1 MSLDRADRALQQ
13 GPGHR
18 GRESEGSLSVP
29 FRGFACLLAAL
40 LVLSACGRA
49 TLTSTPAPTL
59 TPTTEA
65 PTVTPTPALPGARST
80 IRYIY
85 VVPMSH
91 LDIGF
96 TAPPDAVAEAYKANI
111 DLAIRYLELFP
122 DLSWTIEGV
131 WQLEQWLQR
140 TPDQAQI
147 ERVASLIKSGR
158 LGLTAGYAN
167 LHGGLVSAAEWPRFL
182 YPAEALSR
190 RFGVR
195 PVCAVQNDV
204 PGLSWALPQVL
215 AGAGVRYLVAGP
227 NTAFGGGTSVPLQD
241 NPFFW
246 EGPDGSRVL
255 TWVSPGAYV
264 EGVET
269 FRLSQP
275 INEVHLEEDLA
286 RYVAAGYPYDAILVE
301 HAMDNWDAD
310 QLGVVLMLHNIQEW
324 NRTRANPKFVIA
336 TPEAFFEHMVE
347 KYGDQFAI
355 YRGDWSGLWEQVKVL
370 SPSGTA
376 MVREAKAALPAAE
389 AIATLSSLLGDAT
402 YPGERVEALYRRLLD
417 YDEHS
422 VGSIVPWPGMF
433 TQEQIDHDN
442 DLRYR
447 LAQEISRGSQAL
459 LQESIGLLSARLQGA
474 EPGLVVFNPA
484 SWARTDL
491 VSLPIPEGV
500 ACPCQVRDEATGE
513 VSPAQGTADGQLLFI
528 ARDVPPLGYRRFRL
542 EPAPAAQPTAQAM
555 AGDRMANACFEVRV
569 DRASGNL
576 QISDLVAG
584 RSLVAEGELP
594 FNGLLRAGH
603 QSTYGNGQYEV
614 LPARPLSVTV
624 TSGPVATSLTIE
636 RGDTPFVRTC
646 ITLYESLPWLEW
658 TNILDRSRM
667 RHVPARE
674 HSDLY
679 FFSLPLA
686 LGPQGLRL
694 RIETAAGFMD
704 PAADLLPGAN
714 GRGFSV
720 QRVAALEEQDG
731 YTALLGSRESF
742 LVFAGG
748 VLRAGP
754 YPALQSGTLFAG
766 AMGVAHEGQSKDKG
780 VVPLQ
785 AGEPSAPNLHTFT
798 YRLAAQAA
806 GFDPAAAARF
816 GWELHS
822 PLLARYLPGQ
832 RGSNAL
838 PPAGSFLT
846 LDAPNVVVAE
856 LKRAAFG
863 SREDLILR
871 LQETAGKPTRVAVRS
886 AFPIHE
892 AWVTSPTEEPRDE
905 IAPEQPLLIDLAAN
919 AVITLRLRVD
929 PASAPLAAQE

>member
-1 MSLDRADRALQQ
+1 
-13 GPGHR
+13 
-18 GRESEGSLSVP
+18 
-29 FRGFACLLAAL
+29 
-40 LVLSACGRA
+40 
-49 TLTSTPAPTL
+49 
-59 TPTTEA
+59 
-65 PTVTPTPALPGARST
+65 VTPTPALPGLNT
-80 IRYIY
+80 PIRYIY

-96 TAPPDAVAEAYKANI
+96 TATPDAIAEAYKANV
-111 DLAIRYLELFP
+111 DLALRYLELFP
-122 DLSWTIEGV
+122 DLSWTFEGA

-140 TPDQAQI
+140 TSDPAEI
-147 ERVASLIKSGR
+147 ERTAGLLKSGR

-182 YPAEALSR
+182 YPSRALAE

-204 PGLSWALPQVL
+204 PGLSWAMPQVL
-215 AGAGVRYLVAGP
+215 AGAGVKYLVAGP
-227 NTAFGGGTSVPLQD
+227 NTAFGGGAAIPLRA
-241 NPFFW
+241 NPFYW
-246 EGPDGSRVL
+246 EGADGSRVL
-255 TWVSPGAYV
+255 TWISPGAYT
-264 EGVET
+264 EGVQT
-269 FRLSQP
+269 FQLTQP
-275 INEVHLEEDLA
+275 INEVQLAEDLT

-310 QLGVVLMLHNIQEW
+310 QLGVVLMLQNIREW

-347 KYGDQFAI
+347 KYGDQFAA

-376 MVREAKAALPAAE
+376 MVRGAKAALPAAE
-389 AIATLSSLLGDAT
+389 AIATLNSLLGDTAF
-402 YPGERVEALYRRLLD
+402 PGEQVEALYRDLLD

-433 TQEQIDHDN
+433 TQEQIEHDN
-442 DLRYR
+442 DLRYG
-447 LAQEISRGSQAL
+447 LAQEISQGSQAL
-459 LQESIGLLSARLQGA
+459 LQQGMETLSARLQGP
-474 EPGLVVFNPA
+474 EPDAVVFNPT
-484 SWARTDL
+484 SWARTD
-491 VSLPIPEGV
+491 VASLPLPEGV
-500 ACPCQVRDEATGE
+500 SGPCQVCDEATDE
-513 VSPAQGTADGQLLFI
+513 VAPAQSTADGRLIFI
-528 ARDVPPLGYRRFRL
+528 AEDVPPLGYRRFRI
-542 EPAPAAQPTAQAM
+542 EPAPAAQAAARAVP
-555 AGDRMANACFEVRV
+555 GDRIANGYFEVRV
-569 DRASGNL
+569 DQASGNL

-584 RSLVAEGELP
+584 RALVAEGGLP

-614 LPARPLSVTV
+614 LPGRPLTVTV

-636 RGDTPFVRTC
+636 RAETPFVRTC

-658 TNILDRSRM
+658 TNVLDRSLM

-686 LGPQGLRL
+686 LGPEELRL
-694 RIETAAGFMD
+694 HIETGAGFLD
-704 PAADLLPGAN
+704 PATDLLPGAN

-742 LVFAGG
+742 LVFAGS

-798 YRLAAQAA
+798 YRLAAQAT

-822 PLLARYLPGQ
+822 PLLARYLPGR

-863 SREDLILR
+863 SQDDLILR

-886 AFPIHE
+886 AFPIRE
-892 AWVTSPTEEPRDE
+892 AWVASPTEEPQDE
-905 IAPEQPLLIDLAAN
+905 IAAEQPLVIDLAAN

-929 PASAPLAAQE
+929 PASAASAAQE

>member
-1 MSLDRADRALQQ
+1 M
-13 GPGHR
+13 
-18 GRESEGSLSVP
+18 
-29 FRGFACLLAAL
+29 
-40 LVLSACGRA
+40 
-49 TLTSTPAPTL
+49 
-59 TPTTEA
+59 
-65 PTVTPTPALPGARST
+65 TPTPALPGLNTS

-111 DLAIRYLELFP
+111 DLAVRYLELFP
-122 DLSWTIEGV
+122 DLSWTIEGS

-140 TPDQAQI
+140 TSDPAEI
-147 ERVASLIKSGR
+147 ERAANLLKSGR

-227 NTAFGGGTSVPLQD
+227 NTAFGGGTSVPLRD

-286 RYVAAGYPYDAILVE
+286 RYLAAGYPYDAILVE

-310 QLGVVLMLHNIQEW
+310 QLGVVLMLQNIREW

-336 TPEAFFEHMVE
+336 TPGAFFEHMVE
-347 KYGDQFAI
+347 KYGDQFAV

-376 MVREAKAALPAAE
+376 MVREAKAALPAGE
-389 AIATLSSLLGDAT
+389 AIATLNSLLGGAAF
-402 YPGERVEALYRRLLD
+402 PGEQVESLYRRLLD

-447 LAQEISRGSQAL
+447 LAEEISRGSEAL
-459 LQESIGLLSARLQGA
+459 VQESMDLLSARLQGA

-491 VSLPIPEGV
+491 VSVPLPEGV
-500 ACPCQVRDEATGE
+500 TGPCQVRDEATGE
-513 VSPAQGTADGQLLFI
+513 VAAAQSTSDGQLLFI
-528 ARDVPPLGYRRFRL
+528 ARDVPPLGYRRFRI
-542 EPAPAAQPTAQAM
+542 EAAPADQA
-555 AGDRMANACFEVRV
+555 AVRTHSGDGIANGFFDVSV
-569 DRASGNL
+569 DRESGSL
-576 QISDLVAG
+576 RIRDLVAG
-584 RSLVAEGELP
+584 RSLVAEGQLP

-603 QSTYGNGQYEV
+603 QSTYGNGQYEL
-614 LPARPLSVTV
+614 LPSRPLTVTV

-636 RGDTPFVRTC
+636 RADTPFVRSC

-658 TNILDRSRM
+658 TNVLDRSLM
-667 RHVPARE
+667 RHVPVRE

-686 LGPQGLRL
+686 LGPQGLSL
-694 RIETAAGFMD
+694 HIETPAGFLD
-704 PAADLLPGAN
+704 PAKDLLPGAN

-742 LVFAGG
+742 LVFAGS

-754 YPALQSGTLFAG
+754 YPALQSGTLLAG

-780 VVPLQ
+780 VVPLE

-798 YRLAAQAA
+798 YRLGAQAT
-806 GFDPAAAARF
+806 GFDRAAATRF

-822 PLLARYLPGQ
+822 PLLARYLPG
-832 RGSNAL
+832 RPGDAAL

-846 LDAPNVVVAE
+846 VDAPNVVVAE

-863 SREDLILR
+863 PQEDLILR
-871 LQETAGKPTRVAVRS
+871 LQETAGEATTVTLRC
-886 AFPIHE
+886 AFPIGR
-892 AWVTSPTEEPRDE
+892 AWIASPTEEPQEE
-905 IAPEQPLLIDLAAN
+905 ISPAQPLALDLAPN
-919 AVITLRLRVD
+919 AMLTLRLRVE
-929 PASAPLAAQE
+929 PASGPLALED